1 MVNCHKLECDE
12 GLVNEINLPK
22 DARRW
27 WDTYQK
33 RSLEVKKRTFWLKNH
48 RKMPR
53 VACTL
58 RAKVRISMI

>member
-12 GLVNEINLPK
+12 GLINEINLSK
-22 DARRW
+22 VARRW

-33 RSLEVKKRTFWLKNH
+33 RSLEVKKGRFGLKNH

-53 VACTL
+53 VAHTL
-58 RAKVRISMI
+58 RAKVRNSVI